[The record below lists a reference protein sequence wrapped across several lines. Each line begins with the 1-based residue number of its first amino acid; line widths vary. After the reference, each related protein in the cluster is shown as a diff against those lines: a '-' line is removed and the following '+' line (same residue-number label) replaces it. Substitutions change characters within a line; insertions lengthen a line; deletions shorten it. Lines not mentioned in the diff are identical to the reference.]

1 MVQNPPA
8 TAEATADVGLIAG
21 LGKSPAG
28 GNGNPFQFSC
38 LENSVDRGVWRVS
51 LWVCKESDTTEE
63 TEHTHLVIV
72 EHS

>member
-1 MVQNPPA
+1 MVKNPPVNSRDA
-8 TAEATADVGLIAG
+8 RDAGLIPG
-21 LGKSPAG
+21 SGKSPAG
-28 GNGNPFQFSC
+28 GNGNPLQFSC
-38 LENSVDRGVWRVS
+38 LENSVDRGVWCVS

>member
-1 MVQNPPA
+1 MVKNPSA
-8 TAEATADVGLIAG
+8 TAEATEDVGLITG
-21 LGKSPAG
+21 VGNSPAG
-28 GNGNPFQFSC
+28 GNGNPLQFSC

-63 TEHTHLVIV
+63 TEYTHLVTV